1 MSAGTEAPASAQ
13 ESTTQNLVR
22 RTGVVADVLG
32 VAGGVAAFL
41 KGDFGLVALSVLA
54 VMLISAS
61 WFWRRRTLTAVGL
74 LVTGCVLVG
83 SVATLAVNRWLHP
96 QRAGSTAAGAA
107 PPGPITATSAT
118 APAGIATP
126 AETDSDGPV
135 STVTAD
141 ANPDAAPQPVEAM
154 DQTVTLERGAAADV
168 DRPGNPPA
176 QNHSD
181 GATGQYD
188 LYHDWG
194 AVKTDT
200 VQPINGPNAYVYPGG
215 NPGNAYFTCKE
226 VMTTTTSYMS
236 STGAF
241 CFRTSAGRTG
251 YAVITRE
258 RSDHAFVLHVVVW
271 NDPA

>member
-1 MSAGTEAPASAQ
+1 MSAGTEAPPSAL
-13 ESTTQNLVR
+13 ESTTQHLVR

-32 VAGGVAAFL
+32 VAGGVAAFV
-41 KGDFGLVALSVLA
+41 KGDFDLVALSVVA

-61 WFWRRRTLTAVGL
+61 WFWRRTRTAVGL
-74 LVTGCVLVG
+74 LVAGCVLVG

-96 QRAGSTAAGAA
+96 QTAGSTSAEAA
-107 PPGPITATSAT
+107 PRGPVTASSG
-118 APAGIATP
+118 PTP
-126 AETDSDGPV
+126 AETDSSGLGG
-135 STVTAD
+135 TVTAEAD
-141 ANPDAAPQPVEAM
+141 DAPQPVSVM

-168 DRPGNPPA
+168 DAPDTPPA
-176 QNHSD
+176 KDHTD
-181 GATGQYD
+181 GATGEYD

-194 AVKTDT
+194 ALKTDA

-226 VMTTTTSYMS
+226 VMTTATPYMS
-236 STGAF
+236 TTGAF
-241 CFRTSAGRTG
+241 CFRTSAGRIG

-271 NDPA
+271 KDPA